1 MKPFKRHNKRLLIMI
16 AMSITCAC
24 ASTAY
29 AEINERP
36 GPDATYD
43 DKVVLDSEWQIYHN
57 EYAGAEKRKYTF
69 NKGLT
74 VSPNVSSTGNAIYL
88 SGNVDVDFELGNGS
102 EMNLE
107 SSGGA
112 LEVNPNSKLTINGDN
127 SNLYFGNKE
136 WDEYNDAATIYMDE
150 GSKLEIHAGN
160 LTTSGGAE
168 TNLKLFDNAQATINL
183 TGNFNSD
190 AGGTA
195 IAMENDY
202 RNSDT
207 SLSIQAANITLGTT
221 DLETAHRKAGLYLL
235 AYEKNGDNKLSVDLH
250 AKDTLKISGFA
261 KGIQTFGSSLINL
274 KGKAI
279 IISAESDSQGKGLSL
294 DSYQAI
300 KPSTLNAEADNISIS
315 GSQYAIYSEDRAIT
329 KLNATENV
337 KLSSSYIGIY
347 AKDKADTQ
355 IKAADNITVSGSSW
369 GAIYNENGVNTQLH
383 ASKTLN
389 LLSDKWG
396 IVNDNSIVNA
406 QAEKAINIKGT
417 VWTSGGHI
425 TVGKDSSTLQTVI
438 NGDLTAENNGYI
450 TAFVNNAGSSF
461 TGNTTDAHWQDV
473 NTRDAGN
480 KGIHLTLN
488 DGSVWNDFDYDSTIQ
503 VLDTSKAKV
512 DMQDSHF
519 KGLFIGTL
527 KGDKSTFNMDI
538 DAGTNTNNSDRL
550 YIAGTHT
557 GNHYITLNNVNSE
570 GKIDGAAGTV
580 LVSVNNEQGK
590 FFANDHEGSLY
601 WYKYSLDSKHNEQAG
616 SIYNTDWYL
625 KEVEVI
631 PALPLGPAFATK
643 PKPTTSVDAVDATQR
658 LAFANWVEDD
668 KFMQRMGDLRYE
680 TNNEAGVWMRVKSGK
695 YSGDGFSNR
704 HTMYQLGYDDVVK
717 ENEKLKR
724 YQGVAFSY
732 NDGKNSFNRGSGKLK
747 AKSIGF
753 YSTDLRKKGHYLDLG
768 FKIYN
773 ADSDFTVFDTEGK
786 KITGAFDNTGISLSA
801 KYGRKKYID
810 EHWSIEPQAQLTFGY
825 LGGARY
831 TTSNGIHVSQSD
843 PNSVLGRIGCNFM
856 YDMDENNTVYLKAN
870 WLHQFAG
877 NYGVTLTNGNDSLRI
892 DNHDHDTW
900 FEYGF
905 GFACMIGKNNHL
917 YADVERSTGGSL
929 RKDWQWNAGMFW
941 TF

>member
-43 DKVVLDSEWQIYHN
+43 DKVVLDSEWQIYNN

-74 VSPNVSSTGNAIYL
+74 VSPNDSSTGNAIYL

-107 SSGGA
+107 SSSGA
-112 LEVNPNSKLTINGDN
+112 LNVNPNSKLTINGVN
-127 SNLYFGNKE
+127 SNLYFGNKN
-136 WDEYNDAATIYMDE
+136 WNEYNEAATIYMDK
-150 GSKLEIHAGN
+150 GSKLEINAGN

-183 TGNFNSD
+183 TGDFTSD

-221 DLETAHRKAGLYLL
+221 DLETADRMAGLYLL
-235 AYEKNGDNKLSVDLH
+235 AYEENGDNKLSVDLH

-261 KGIQTFGSSLINL
+261 KGIQTFGNALINL
-274 KGKAI
+274 RGKTI

-294 DSYQAI
+294 NSYDAA
-300 KPSTLNAEADNISIS
+300 KPSILKAEAENLSIK
-315 GSQYAIYSEDRAIT
+315 GSEYAIYANDRVDAQ
-329 KLNATENV
+329 LNATGDINISG
-337 KLSSSYIGIY
+337 LNY
-347 AKDKADTQ
+347 AVYANKNTDIQLKTGQ
-355 IKAADNITVSGSSW
+355 NLNI
-369 GAIYNENGVNTQLH
+369 
-383 ASKTLN
+383 
-389 LLSDKWG
+389 LSDTWG
-396 IVNDNSIVNA
+396 IVSFDSTVNA
-406 QAEKAINIKGT
+406 QAEKAINIRGK

-438 NGDLTAENNGYI
+438 NGNLTAKNNGYI
-450 TAFVNNAGSSF
+450 AAFVNNAGSSF

-512 DMQDSHF
+512 DMQDDKF
-519 KGLFIGTL
+519 KRLSIGTL

-538 DAGTNTNNSDRL
+538 DASTHTNNSDRL

-557 GNHYITLNNVNSE
+557 GNHYITLNNVNAD
-570 GKIDGAAGTV
+570 GNTDGAAGTV
-580 LVSVNNEQGK
+580 LVSVKDEQGK
-590 FFANDHEGSLY
+590 FFANDKEGSLY
-601 WYKYSLDSKHNEQAG
+601 WNKYTLDKQDSATDGYTK
-616 SIYNTDWYL
+616 DWYL
-625 KEVEVI
+625 KKVEFI
-631 PALPLGPAFATK
+631 PS
-643 PKPTTSVDAVDATQR
+643 KPTTSVDAVDATQR

-668 KFMQRMGDLRYE
+668 KLMQRMGDLRHE
-680 TNNEAGVWMRVKSGK
+680 TNNDEGVWVRVKGGK

-717 ENEKLKR
+717 NTDKLKR

-732 NDGKNSFNRGSGKLK
+732 DDGKNSFNRGSGKLK

-753 YSTDLRKKGHYLDLG
+753 YNTDLRNKGHYLDVV
-768 FKIYN
+768 FKIYD
-773 ADSDFTVFDTEGK
+773 ADSDFTVFDSEGK
-786 KITGAFDNTGISLSA
+786 KITGACDNTGISLSA
-801 KYGRKKYID
+801 EYGRKKYLD
-810 EHWSIEPQAQLTFGY
+810 EHWSIEPQAQLTLGY

-831 TTSNGIHVSQSD
+831 TTSNSIHVSQSD

-856 YDMDENNTVYLKAN
+856 YDMDEKNTVYLKAN

-900 FEYGF
+900 FEYGL
-905 GFACMIGKNNHL
+905 GFACMTGKNNHL

-929 RKDWQWNAGMFW
+929 RKNWQWNAGMFW

>member
-1 MKPFKRHNKRLLIMI
+1 MKSFKSHKKSLLAMI

-36 GPDATYD
+36 KFDATYD
-43 DKVVLDSEWQIYHN
+43 DKVVLDYEWQIFPD
-57 EYAGAEKRKYTF
+57 EYAGAEKRKYIF

-74 VSPNVSSTGNAIYL
+74 VSPNDSSTGNAIYL
-88 SGNVDVDFELGNGS
+88 SGNIDVDFELGNGS

-112 LEVNPNSKLTINGDN
+112 LQVNPNSKLTINGVN
-127 SNLYFGNKE
+127 SNLYFGNKN
-136 WDEYNDAATIYMDE
+136 WNEYNEAATIWMDE
-150 GSKLEIHAGN
+150 GSKLEINAGN

-183 TGNFNSD
+183 TGNFTSD

-221 DLETAHRKAGLYLL
+221 DLETARRKAGLYLL
-235 AYEKNGDNKLSVDLH
+235 AYEENGDNKLSVDLS
-250 AKDTLKISGFA
+250 AKDTLKISGLA
-261 KGIQTFGSSLINL
+261 KGIQTFGNALINL
-274 KGKAI
+274 RGKTI
-279 IISAESDSQGKGLSL
+279 IISAESDSQGRGLSL
-294 DSYQAI
+294 NSYDAA
-300 KPSTLNAEADNISIS
+300 KPSILKAEAENLSIK
-315 GSQYAIYSEDRAIT
+315 GSDYAISANDRVDA
-329 KLNATENV
+329 KLNATGDINISG
-337 KLSSSYIGIY
+337 LNYAIY
-347 AKDKADTQ
+347 ANKNTDIQLKTGQ
-355 IKAADNITVSGSSW
+355 NLNI
-369 GAIYNENGVNTQLH
+369 
-383 ASKTLN
+383 
-389 LLSDKWG
+389 LSDTWG
-396 IVNDNSIVNA
+396 IVSFDSTVNA

-417 VWTSGGHI
+417 VWTSGGNI

-512 DMQDSHF
+512 DMQDDKF
-519 KGLFIGTL
+519 KRLSIGTL

-557 GNHYITLNNVNSE
+557 GNHYITLNNINAD
-570 GKIDGAAGTV
+570 GNTDGAAGTV
-580 LVSVNNEQGK
+580 LVSVKDEQGK
-590 FFANDHEGSLY
+590 FLANDKESSLY
-601 WYKYSLDSKHNEQAG
+601 WYKYTLDHRDSTTDG
-616 SIYNTDWYL
+616 YNTDWYL
-625 KEVEVI
+625 KGVEII
-631 PALPLGPAFATK
+631 PAYPLNPAN
-643 PKPTTSVDAVDATQR
+643 PRPTTSVDAVDATQR

-668 KFMQRMGDLRYE
+668 KLMQRMGDLRHE
-680 TNNEAGVWMRVKSGK
+680 TNNEEGVWVRVKGGK

-704 HTMYQLGYDDVVK
+704 HTMYQLGYDNVVK

-724 YQGVAFSY
+724 YQGVAIAY
-732 NDGKNSFNRGSGKLK
+732 DDGKNSFNRGSGKLK

-753 YSTDLRKKGHYLDLG
+753 YNTDLRNKGHYLDVV
-768 FKIYN
+768 FKIYD

-801 KYGRKKYID
+801 EYGRKKYLD
-810 EHWSIEPQAQLTFGY
+810 EHWSIEPQAQLTLGY

-856 YDMDENNTVYLKAN
+856 YDMDEKNTVYLKAN

-900 FEYGF
+900 FEYGL
-905 GFACMIGKNNHL
+905 GFACMTGKNNHL

-929 RKDWQWNAGMFW
+929 RKNWQWNAGMFW

>member
-1 MKPFKRHNKRLLIMI
+1 MKSKKTNKILL
-16 AMSITCAC
+16 SILTASLAFAC
-24 ASTAY
+24 ASNAY

-36 GPDATYD
+36 KFDATYD
-43 DKVVLDSEWQIYHN
+43 DKVVLDSEWQIYN
-57 EYAGAEKRKYTF
+57 DEYAGAEKRKYTF

-107 SSGGA
+107 SSSGA
-112 LEVNPNSKLTINGDN
+112 LNVNPNSKLTINGVN
-127 SNLYFGNKE
+127 SNLYFGNKK
-136 WDEYNDAATIYMDE
+136 WDEYNGAATIYMDE

-168 TNLKLFDNAQATINL
+168 TNLKLFDNAQAKINL
-183 TGNFNSD
+183 TGNFTSD

-195 IAMENDY
+195 FAMENDY

-221 DLETAHRKAGLYLL
+221 DLETARRKAGLYLL
-235 AYEKNGDNKLSVDLH
+235 AYEENGDNKLSVDLH

-261 KGIQTFGSSLINL
+261 KGIQTFGNVLINL
-274 KGKAI
+274 RGKTI
-279 IISAESDSQGKGLSL
+279 IISAESDSQGRGLSL
-294 DSYQAI
+294 NSYDAA
-300 KPSTLNAEADNISIS
+300 KPSILKAEAENLSIKGSDYAIYANDRVDAQLNATGDINIS
-315 GSQYAIYSEDRAIT
+315 GSNYAISANKNTDIQL
-329 KLNATENV
+329 KSGQNLN
-337 KLSSSYIGIY
+337 I
-347 AKDKADTQ
+347 
-355 IKAADNITVSGSSW
+355 
-369 GAIYNENGVNTQLH
+369 
-383 ASKTLN
+383 
-389 LLSDKWG
+389 LSDTWG
-396 IVNDNSIVNA
+396 IVSFDSTVNA
-406 QAEKAINIKGT
+406 QAEKAINIRGK

-438 NGDLTAENNGYI
+438 NGDLTAKNNGYI
-450 TAFVNNAGSSF
+450 AAFVNNAGSSF

-512 DMQDSHF
+512 DMQDDKF
-519 KGLFIGTL
+519 KRLSIGTL

-601 WYKYSLDSKHNEQAG
+601 WYKYSLDSKPNEQAG

-631 PALPLGPAFATK
+631 PALPLGPASSTK

-668 KFMQRMGDLRYE
+668 KLMQRMGDLRHE
-680 TNNEAGVWMRVKSGK
+680 TNNEEGVWVRVKGGK

-717 ENEKLKR
+717 NTDKLKR

-732 NDGKNSFNRGSGKLK
+732 DDGKNSFNRGSGKLK

-753 YSTDLRKKGHYLDLG
+753 YSTDIRNKGHYLDLA
-768 FKIYN
+768 FKIYD

-786 KITGAFDNTGISLSA
+786 KITGAFENSGISLSA
-801 KYGRKKYID
+801 EYGRKKYLD
-810 EHWSIEPQAQLTFGY
+810 EHWSIEPQAQLTLGY

-856 YDMDENNTVYLKAN
+856 YDMDEKNTVYLKAN

-905 GFACMIGKNNHL
+905 GFACMTGKNNHL

-929 RKDWQWNAGMFW
+929 RKNWQWNAGMFW

>member
-1 MKPFKRHNKRLLIMI
+1 MKSKKTNKILL
-16 AMSITCAC
+16 SILTASLAFAC

-43 DKVVLDSEWQIYHN
+43 DKVVLDSEWQIYN
-57 EYAGAEKRKYTF
+57 DEYAGAEKRKYTF

-136 WDEYNDAATIYMDE
+136 WDEYNDAATIYMDG
-150 GSKLEIHAGN
+150 GSKLEIYAGN

-183 TGNFNSD
+183 TGNFTSD

-221 DLETAHRKAGLYLL
+221 DLESAARKAGLYLL
-235 AYEKNGDNKLSVDLH
+235 AYGENGDNKLSVDLH

-261 KGIQTFGSSLINL
+261 KGIQTFGSPLINL

-294 DSYQAI
+294 NSYQAI

-315 GSQYAIYSEDRAIT
+315 GSQYAIYSNDRAIT
-329 KLNATENV
+329 NLNATENV

-369 GAIYNENGVNTQLH
+369 GAIYNENGANTQLH

-417 VWTSGGHI
+417 VWTSGGNI
-425 TVGKDSSTLQTVI
+425 TVGKDSSILQTVI
-438 NGDLTAENNGYI
+438 NGDLTAKNNGYI
-450 TAFVNNAGSSF
+450 TAFVSNAGSSF

-473 NTRDAGN
+473 NTTDAGN
-480 KGIHLTLN
+480 KGIYLTLN
-488 DGSVWNDFDYDSTIQ
+488 DGSVWNDFGSNSTIQ

-512 DMQDSHF
+512 DMQDGKF
-519 KGLFIGTL
+519 NGLFIGTL

-538 DAGTNTNNSDRL
+538 DASTNTNNSDRL

-557 GNHYITLNNVNSE
+557 GNHYITLNNVNAD
-570 GKIDGAAGTV
+570 GNTDGAAGTV
-580 LVSVNNEQGK
+580 LVSVKDEQGN
-590 FFANDHEGSLY
+590 FFANDKEGSLY
-601 WYKYSLDSKHNEQAG
+601 WNKYTLDMQDSATDGYTK
-616 SIYNTDWYL
+616 DWYL
-625 KEVEVI
+625 KKVEFI
-631 PALPLGPAFATK
+631 PS
-643 PKPTTSVDAVDATQR
+643 KPTTSVDAVDATQR

-668 KFMQRMGDLRYE
+668 KFMQRMGDLHYE
-680 TNNEAGVWMRVKSGK
+680 TNNEEGVWMRVKGGK

-747 AKSIGF
+747 AKSIAF

-810 EHWSIEPQAQLTFGY
+810 EHWSIEPQAQLTLGY
-825 LGGARY
+825 LDGARY

-892 DNHDHDTW
+892 DNNDHDTW

>member
-1 MKPFKRHNKRLLIMI
+1 MKTFKSHKKSLLAMI
-16 AMSITCAC
+16 AMSITCAF

-36 GPDATYD
+36 RFDATYD
-43 DKVVLDSEWQIYHN
+43 DKVVLDYEWQISPD
-57 EYAGAEKRKYTF
+57 EYTGAEKRKYTF

-74 VSPNVSSTGNAIYL
+74 VSPNVSYTGNAIYL
-88 SGNVDVDFELGNGS
+88 YRNIDVDFELGNGS

-112 LEVNPNSKLTINGDN
+112 LEVNTNSKLTINGVN
-127 SNLYFGNKE
+127 SNLYFGNKK
-136 WDEYNDAATIYMDE
+136 WNEYNEAATIYMDE
-150 GSKLEIHAGN
+150 GSKLEINAGI
-160 LTTSGGAE
+160 LIATGGAE

-183 TGNFNSD
+183 TGNFTSD

-235 AYEKNGDNKLSVDLH
+235 AYKENGDNKLSVDLH

-261 KGIQTFGSSLINL
+261 KGIQTFGNALINL
-274 KGKAI
+274 QGKTI
-279 IISAESDSQGKGLSL
+279 IISAESDSQGRGLSL
-294 DSYQAI
+294 NSYDAA
-300 KPSTLNAEADNISIS
+300 KPSILKAKAENLSIK
-315 GSQYAIYSEDRAIT
+315 GSEYAIYANDRVDAQ
-329 KLNATENV
+329 LNATGDINI
-337 KLSSSYIGIY
+337 SSSNY
-347 AKDKADTQ
+347 AISANKNTDIQLKSGQ
-355 IKAADNITVSGSSW
+355 NLNI
-369 GAIYNENGVNTQLH
+369 
-383 ASKTLN
+383 
-389 LLSDKWG
+389 LSDTWG
-396 IVNDNSIVNA
+396 IVSFDSTVNA
-406 QAEKAINIKGT
+406 QAEKAINIRGK

-438 NGDLTAENNGYI
+438 NGDLTAKNNGYI

-473 NTRDAGN
+473 TTRDAGN

-488 DGSVWNDFDYDSTIQ
+488 DASVWNDFDYDSTIQ

-512 DMQDSHF
+512 DMQDDKF

-538 DAGTNTNNSDRL
+538 DASTNTNNSDRL

-557 GNHYITLNNVNSE
+557 GNHYITLNNVNAD
-570 GKIDGAAGTV
+570 GNTDGAAGTV
-580 LVSVNNEQGK
+580 LVSVKDEQGK
-590 FFANDHEGSLY
+590 FFANDKEGSLY
-601 WYKYSLDSKHNEQAG
+601 WNKYTLDMQDSATNGYTK
-616 SIYNTDWYL
+616 DWYL
-625 KEVEVI
+625 KKVEFI
-631 PALPLGPAFATK
+631 PS
-643 PKPTTSVDAVDATQR
+643 KPTTSVDAVDATQR

-680 TNNEAGVWMRVKSGK
+680 TNNEEGVWMRVKSGK
-695 YSGDGFSNR
+695 YSGDGFSDR

-753 YSTDLRKKGHYLDLG
+753 YSTDLHKKGHYLDLG

-810 EHWSIEPQAQLTFGY
+810 EHWSIEPQAQLTLGY

-856 YDMDENNTVYLKAN
+856 YDMDEKNTVYLKAN

-900 FEYGF
+900 FEYGL
-905 GFACMIGKNNHL
+905 GFACMTGKNNHL

-929 RKDWQWNAGMFW
+929 RKNWQWNAGMFW

>member
-1 MKPFKRHNKRLLIMI
+1 MKSKKTNKILL
-16 AMSITCAC
+16 SILTASLAFAC
-24 ASTAY
+24 ASNAY

-36 GPDATYD
+36 KFDATYD
-43 DKVVLDSEWQIYHN
+43 EKVVLDSEWQISPD
-57 EYAGAEKRKYTF
+57 EYTGAEKRKYTF

-74 VSPNVSSTGNAIYL
+74 VSPNVSYTGNAIYL
-88 SGNVDVDFELGNGS
+88 YRNIDVDFELGNGS

-112 LEVNPNSKLTINGDN
+112 LEVNTNSKLTINGVN
-127 SNLYFGNKE
+127 SNLYFGNKK

-150 GSKLEIHAGN
+150 GSNLEIHAGN

-183 TGNFNSD
+183 TGNFTSD

-235 AYEKNGDNKLSVDLH
+235 AYNENGDNKLSVDLH

-261 KGIQTFGSSLINL
+261 KGIQTFGNALINL
-274 KGKAI
+274 RGKTI
-279 IISAESDSQGKGLSL
+279 IISAESDSQGRGLSL
-294 DSYQAI
+294 NSYDAA
-300 KPSTLNAEADNISIS
+300 KPSILKAEAENLSIKGSDYAIYANDRVDAQLNATGDINIS
-315 GSQYAIYSEDRAIT
+315 GSNYAISANKNTDIQL
-329 KLNATENV
+329 KSGQNLN
-337 KLSSSYIGIY
+337 I
-347 AKDKADTQ
+347 
-355 IKAADNITVSGSSW
+355 
-369 GAIYNENGVNTQLH
+369 
-383 ASKTLN
+383 
-389 LLSDKWG
+389 LSDTWG
-396 IVNDNSIVNA
+396 IVSFDSTVNA
-406 QAEKAINIKGT
+406 QADNAINIKGT

-438 NGDLTAENNGYI
+438 NGDLTAKNSGYI

-488 DGSVWNDFDYDSTIQ
+488 DGSVWNDFDSDSTIQ

-512 DMQDSHF
+512 DMQDDKF

-538 DAGTNTNNSDRL
+538 DAGTNTDNSDRL

-557 GNHYITLNNVNSE
+557 GNHYITLNNVNADSNT
-570 GKIDGAAGTV
+570 DGAAGTV
-580 LVSVNNEQGK
+580 LVSVKDEQGN
-590 FFANDHEGSLY
+590 FFANDKEGSLY
-601 WYKYSLDSKHNEQAG
+601 WNKYTLDMQDSATDGYTK
-616 SIYNTDWYL
+616 DWYL
-625 KEVEVI
+625 KKVEFI
-631 PALPLGPAFATK
+631 PS
-643 PKPTTSVDAVDATQR
+643 KPTTSVDAVDATQR

-668 KFMQRMGDLRYE
+668 KLMQRMGDLRHE
-680 TNNEAGVWMRVKSGK
+680 TNNEEGVWVRVKGGK

-717 ENEKLKR
+717 NTDKLKR

-732 NDGKNSFNRGSGKLK
+732 DDGKNSFNRGSGKLK

-753 YSTDLRKKGHYLDLG
+753 YSTELRNKGHYLDLAL
-768 FKIYN
+768 KIYD
-773 ADSDFTVFDTEGK
+773 ADSDFTVVDSEGK

-801 KYGRKKYID
+801 EYGRKKYLD
-810 EHWSIEPQAQLTFGY
+810 EHWSIEPQAQLTLGY

-831 TTSNGIHVSQSD
+831 TTSNGIYVSQSD

-856 YDMDENNTVYLKAN
+856 YDMDKKNTVYLKAN

-900 FEYGF
+900 FEYGL

>member
-1 MKPFKRHNKRLLIMI
+1 VKTFKSHKKSLLAMI

-36 GPDATYD
+36 RFDATYD
-43 DKVVLDSEWQIYHN
+43 DKVVLDYEWQISPD
-57 EYAGAEKRKYTF
+57 EYTGAEKRKYTF

-74 VSPNVSSTGNAIYL
+74 VSPNVSYTGNAIYL
-88 SGNVDVDFELGNGS
+88 YRNIDVDFELGNGS

-112 LEVNPNSKLTINGDN
+112 LEVNTNSKLTINGVN
-127 SNLYFGNKE
+127 SNLYFGNKK

-150 GSKLEIHAGN
+150 GSKLEINAGN

-183 TGNFNSD
+183 TGNFTSD

-195 IAMENDY
+195 IALENDY

-235 AYEKNGDNKLSVDLH
+235 AYNENGDNKLSVDLH

-261 KGIQTFGSSLINL
+261 KGIQTFGNALINL
-274 KGKAI
+274 RGKTI
-279 IISAESDSQGKGLSL
+279 IISAESDSQGRGLSL
-294 DSYQAI
+294 NSYDAA
-300 KPSTLNAEADNISIS
+300 KPSILKAEAENLSIK
-315 GSQYAIYSEDRAIT
+315 GSDYAIYANDRVDAQ
-329 KLNATENV
+329 LNATGDINI
-337 KLSSSYIGIY
+337 SSSNY
-347 AKDKADTQ
+347 AISANKNTDIQLKSGQ
-355 IKAADNITVSGSSW
+355 NLNI
-369 GAIYNENGVNTQLH
+369 
-383 ASKTLN
+383 
-389 LLSDKWG
+389 LSDTWG
-396 IVNDNSIVNA
+396 IVSFDSTINA
-406 QAEKAINIKGT
+406 QAEKTINIRGK

-438 NGDLTAENNGYI
+438 NGNLTAKNNGYI

-512 DMQDSHF
+512 DMQDDKF

-557 GNHYITLNNVNSE
+557 GNHYITLNNVNAD
-570 GKIDGAAGTV
+570 GNTDGAAGTV
-580 LVSVNNEQGK
+580 LVSVKDEQGN
-590 FFANDHEGSLY
+590 FFANDKEGSLY
-601 WYKYSLDSKHNEQAG
+601 WNKYTLDMQDSVTDGYTK
-616 SIYNTDWYL
+616 DWYL
-625 KEVEVI
+625 KKVEFI
-631 PALPLGPAFATK
+631 PS
-643 PKPTTSVDAVDATQR
+643 KPTTSVDAVDATQR

-668 KFMQRMGDLRYE
+668 KLMQRMGDLRHE
-680 TNNEAGVWMRVKSGK
+680 TNNEEGVWVRVKGGK

-724 YQGVAFSY
+724 YQGVAFAY
-732 NDGKNSFNRGSGKLK
+732 DDGKNSFNRGSGKLK

-753 YSTDLRKKGHYLDLG
+753 YNTDLRNKGHYLDVV
-768 FKIYN
+768 FKIYD
-773 ADSDFTVFDTEGK
+773 ADSDFTVFDSEGK

-801 KYGRKKYID
+801 EYGRKKYLD
-810 EHWSIEPQAQLTFGY
+810 EHWSIEPQAQLTLGY

-856 YDMDENNTVYLKAN
+856 YDMDEKNTVYLKAN

-905 GFACMIGKNNHL
+905 GFACMTGKNNHL

-929 RKDWQWNAGMFW
+929 RKNWQWNAGMFW

>member
-1 MKPFKRHNKRLLIMI
+1 MNPFKSHKRKLIAMI

-36 GPDATYD
+36 KFDATYD
-43 DKVVLDSEWQIYHN
+43 DKVVLDYEWQISPD
-57 EYAGAEKRKYTF
+57 EYTGAEKRKYTF

-88 SGNVDVDFELGNGS
+88 YRNIDVDFELGNGS

-112 LEVNPNSKLTINGDN
+112 LEVNTNSKLTINGVN
-127 SNLYFGNKE
+127 SNLYFGNKK

-150 GSKLEIHAGN
+150 GSKLEINAGN

-183 TGNFNSD
+183 TGNFTSD

-235 AYEKNGDNKLSVDLH
+235 AYNENGDNKLSVDLH
-250 AKDTLKISGFA
+250 AKDTLKISAFA
-261 KGIQTFGSSLINL
+261 KGIQTFGNALINL
-274 KGKAI
+274 RGKTI
-279 IISAESDSQGKGLSL
+279 IISAESDSQGRGLSL
-294 DSYQAI
+294 NSYDAA
-300 KPSTLNAEADNISIS
+300 KPSILKAEAENLSIK
-315 GSQYAIYSEDRAIT
+315 GSDYAIYANDRVDAQ
-329 KLNATENV
+329 LNATGDINI
-337 KLSSSYIGIY
+337 SSSNY
-347 AKDKADTQ
+347 AISANKNTDIQLKSGQ
-355 IKAADNITVSGSSW
+355 NLNI
-369 GAIYNENGVNTQLH
+369 
-383 ASKTLN
+383 
-389 LLSDKWG
+389 LSDTWG
-396 IVNDNSIVNA
+396 IVSFDSTVNA
-406 QAEKAINIKGT
+406 QAEKAINIRGK

-438 NGDLTAENNGYI
+438 NGDLTAKNNGYI

-461 TGNTTDAHWQDV
+461 TGNTTDAYWQDV
-473 NTRDAGN
+473 TTRDAGN

-488 DGSVWNDFDYDSTIQ
+488 DASVWNDFDYDSTIQ

-512 DMQDSHF
+512 DMQDDKF

-557 GNHYITLNNVNSE
+557 GNHYITLNNVNAD
-570 GKIDGAAGTV
+570 GNTDGAAGTV
-580 LVSVNNEQGK
+580 LVSVKDEQGK
-590 FFANDHEGSLY
+590 FFANDKEGSLY
-601 WYKYSLDSKHNEQAG
+601 WNKYTLDKQDSATDGYTK
-616 SIYNTDWYL
+616 DWYL
-625 KEVEVI
+625 KKVEFI
-631 PALPLGPAFATK
+631 PS
-643 PKPTTSVDAVDATQR
+643 KPTTSVDAVDATQR

-668 KFMQRMGDLRYE
+668 KLMQRMGDLRHE
-680 TNNEAGVWMRVKSGK
+680 TNNEEGVWVRVKGGK

-704 HTMYQLGYDDVVK
+704 HTMYQIGYDDVVK

-732 NDGKNSFNRGSGKLK
+732 DDGKNSFNRGSGKLK

-753 YSTDLRKKGHYLDLG
+753 YNTDLRNKGHYLDVV
-768 FKIYN
+768 FKIYD
-773 ADSDFTVFDTEGK
+773 AYSDFTVFDTEGK

-801 KYGRKKYID
+801 EYGRKKQLD
-810 EHWSIEPQAQLTFGY
+810 EHWSIEPQAQLTLGY

-900 FEYGF
+900 FEYGL
-905 GFACMIGKNNHL
+905 GFACMTGKNNHL

-929 RKDWQWNAGMFW
+929 RKNWQWNAGMFW

>member
-1 MKPFKRHNKRLLIMI
+1 MKSKKTNKILL
-16 AMSITCAC
+16 SILTASLAFAC

-43 DKVVLDSEWQIYHN
+43 DKVVLDSEWQIYN
-57 EYAGAEKRKYTF
+57 DEYAGAEKRKYTF

-136 WDEYNDAATIYMDE
+136 WDEYNDAATIYMDG

-183 TGNFNSD
+183 TGNFTSD

-221 DLETAHRKAGLYLL
+221 DLESAARKAGLYLL
-235 AYEKNGDNKLSVDLH
+235 AYGENGDNKLSVDLH

-261 KGIQTFGSSLINL
+261 KGIQTFGSPLINL

-279 IISAESDSQGKGLSL
+279 IIFAESDSQGKGLSL
-294 DSYQAI
+294 NSYQAI

-315 GSQYAIYSEDRAIT
+315 GSQYAIYSNDRAIT
-329 KLNATENV
+329 NLNATENV

-369 GAIYNENGVNTQLH
+369 GAIYNENGANTQLH

-417 VWTSGGHI
+417 VWTSGGNI
-425 TVGKDSSTLQTVI
+425 TVGKDSSILQTVI
-438 NGDLTAENNGYI
+438 NGDLTAKNNGYI
-450 TAFVNNAGSSF
+450 TAFVSNAGSSF
-461 TGNTTDAHWQDV
+461 NGNTTDAHWQDV
-473 NTRDAGN
+473 NTTDAGN

-488 DGSVWNDFDYDSTIQ
+488 DGSVWNDFGSNSTIQ

-512 DMQDSHF
+512 DMQDGKF
-519 KGLFIGTL
+519 NGLFISTL

-557 GNHYITLNNVNSE
+557 GNHYITLNNVNAD
-570 GKIDGAAGTV
+570 GNTDGAAGTV
-580 LVSVNNEQGK
+580 LVSVKDEQGN
-590 FFANDHEGSLY
+590 FFANDKEGSLY
-601 WYKYSLDSKHNEQAG
+601 WNKYTLDMQDSATDGYTK
-616 SIYNTDWYL
+616 DWYL
-625 KEVEVI
+625 KKVEFI
-631 PALPLGPAFATK
+631 PS
-643 PKPTTSVDAVDATQR
+643 KPTTSVDAVDATQR

-668 KFMQRMGDLRYE
+668 KFMQRMGDLHYE
-680 TNNEAGVWMRVKSGK
+680 TNNEEGVWMRVKGGK

-747 AKSIGF
+747 AKSIAF

-810 EHWSIEPQAQLTFGY
+810 EHWSIEPQAQLTLGY
-825 LGGARY
+825 LDGARY

-892 DNHDHDTW
+892 DNNDHDTW

>member
-1 MKPFKRHNKRLLIMI
+1 MKSFKRHNKRLLIMI

-43 DKVVLDSEWQIYHN
+43 DKVVLDSEWQIYNN

-74 VSPNVSSTGNAIYL
+74 VSPNDSSTGNAIYL

-107 SSGGA
+107 SSSGA
-112 LEVNPNSKLTINGDN
+112 LNVNPNSKLTINGVN
-127 SNLYFGNKE
+127 SNLYFGNKN
-136 WDEYNDAATIYMDE
+136 WNEYNEAATIYMDK
-150 GSKLEIHAGN
+150 GSKLEINAGN

-183 TGNFNSD
+183 TGDFTSD

-221 DLETAHRKAGLYLL
+221 DLETADRMAGLYLL
-235 AYEKNGDNKLSVDLH
+235 AYREDGDNKLSVDLS

-261 KGIQTFGSSLINL
+261 KGIQTFGNALINL
-274 KGKAI
+274 WGKTI

-294 DSYQAI
+294 NSYDAA
-300 KPSTLNAEADNISIS
+300 KPSILKAEAENLSIK
-315 GSQYAIYSEDRAIT
+315 GSEYAIYANDRVDAQ
-329 KLNATENV
+329 LNATGDINISG
-337 KLSSSYIGIY
+337 LNY
-347 AKDKADTQ
+347 AVYANKNTDIQLKTGQ
-355 IKAADNITVSGSSW
+355 NLNI
-369 GAIYNENGVNTQLH
+369 
-383 ASKTLN
+383 
-389 LLSDKWG
+389 LSDTWG
-396 IVNDNSIVNA
+396 IVSFDSTVNA
-406 QAEKAINIKGT
+406 QAEKAINIRGK

-438 NGDLTAENNGYI
+438 NGNLTAKNNGYI
-450 TAFVNNAGSSF
+450 AAFVSNAGSSF
-461 TGNTTDAHWQDV
+461 TGNTTDAYWQDV
-473 NTRDAGN
+473 TTRDAGN

-488 DGSVWNDFDYDSTIQ
+488 DASVWNDFDYDSTIQ

-512 DMQDSHF
+512 DMQDDKF
-519 KGLFIGTL
+519 KRLSIGTL

-538 DAGTNTNNSDRL
+538 DAGINTNNSDRL

-557 GNHYITLNNVNSE
+557 GNHYITLNNVNAD
-570 GKIDGAAGTV
+570 GNTDGAAGTV
-580 LVSVNNEQGK
+580 LVSVKDEQGK
-590 FFANDHEGSLY
+590 FLANDKESSLY
-601 WYKYSLDSKHNEQAG
+601 WYKYTLDHRDSTTDG
-616 SIYNTDWYL
+616 YNTDWYL
-625 KEVEVI
+625 KGVEII
-631 PALPLGPAFATK
+631 PAYPLNPAN
-643 PKPTTSVDAVDATQR
+643 PRPTTSVDAVDATQR

-668 KFMQRMGDLRYE
+668 KLMQRMGDLRHE
-680 TNNEAGVWMRVKSGK
+680 TNNEEGVWVRVKGGK

-724 YQGVAFSY
+724 YQGVAFAY
-732 NDGKNSFNRGSGKLK
+732 DDGKNSFNRGSGKLK

-753 YSTDLRKKGHYLDLG
+753 YNTDLRNKGHYLDVV
-768 FKIYN
+768 FKIYD
-773 ADSDFTVFDTEGK
+773 ADSDFTVFDSEGK

-801 KYGRKKYID
+801 EYGRKKYLD
-810 EHWSIEPQAQLTFGY
+810 EHWSVEPQAQLTLGY

-856 YDMDENNTVYLKAN
+856 YDMDEKNTVYLKAN

-900 FEYGF
+900 FEYGL
-905 GFACMIGKNNHL
+905 GFACMTGKNNHL

-929 RKDWQWNAGMFW
+929 RKNWQWNAGMFW

>member
-1 MKPFKRHNKRLLIMI
+1 MKSKKTNKILLSMLT
-16 AMSITCAC
+16 ASLAFAC
-24 ASTAY
+24 ASNAY

-36 GPDATYD
+36 KYDATYD
-43 DKVVLDSEWQIYHN
+43 EKVVLNSEWQIYPD
-57 EYAGAEKRKYTF
+57 EYSGANKRKYTF

-74 VSPNVSSTGNAIYL
+74 ISPNTSYTGNAIL
-88 SGNVDVDFELGNGS
+88 VSSNVDLNFELGIGS
-102 EMNLE
+102 EMNLQ
-107 SSGGA
+107 STGGA
-112 LEVNPNSKLTINGDN
+112 LGINNSSQLIINGVN
-127 SNLYFGNKE
+127 SNLYFGNKK
-136 WDEYNDAATIYMDE
+136 WDEYHEAATIYMDQ
-150 GSKLEIHAGN
+150 GSKLEINAGN
-160 LTTSGGAE
+160 LTTTGGAE
-168 TNLKLFDNAQATINL
+168 TNLKLFDNAQAKINL
-183 TGNFNSD
+183 TGNFISD
-190 AGGTA
+190 AGGTG

-202 RNSDT
+202 QNSDT

-221 DLETAHRKAGLYLL
+221 DLETAARKAGLYLL
-235 AYEKNGDNKLSVDLH
+235 AYQEDGDNKLSVDLQ
-250 AKDTLKISGFA
+250 AKETLKISGFA
-261 KGIQTFGSSLINL
+261 KGIQTFGSPLINL

-294 DSYQAI
+294 NSYQAI

-315 GSQYAIYSEDRAIT
+315 GSQYAIYSNDRAIT
-329 KLNATENV
+329 NLNATENV

-355 IKAADNITVSGSSW
+355 IKAADNITVSGSSC
-369 GAIYNENGVNTQLH
+369 GAIYNENGANTQLH

-417 VWTSGGHI
+417 VWTSGGNI
-425 TVGKDSSTLQTVI
+425 TVGKDSSILQTVI
-438 NGDLTAENNGYI
+438 NGDLTAKNNGYI
-450 TAFVNNAGSSF
+450 TAFVSNAGSSF

-512 DMQDSHF
+512 DMQDDKF
-519 KGLFIGTL
+519 RGLFIGTL

-557 GNHYITLNNVNSE
+557 GSHYITLNNVNAD
-570 GKIDGAAGTV
+570 GNTDGAAGTV
-580 LVSVNNEQGK
+580 LVSVKDEQGK
-590 FFANDHEGSLY
+590 FLANDKEGSLY
-601 WYKYSLDSKHNEQAG
+601 WNKYTLDMQDSATDGYTK
-616 SIYNTDWYL
+616 DWYL
-625 KEVEVI
+625 KKVEFI
-631 PALPLGPAFATK
+631 PS
-643 PKPTTSVDAVDATQR
+643 KPTTSVDAVDATQR

-668 KFMQRMGDLRYE
+668 KFMQRMGDLHYE
-680 TNNEAGVWMRVKSGK
+680 TNNEEGVWMRVKGGK

-747 AKSIGF
+747 AKSIAF

-768 FKIYN
+768 FKIYD

-810 EHWSIEPQAQLTFGY
+810 EHWSIEPQAQLTLGY
-825 LGGARY
+825 LDGARY

-892 DNHDHDTW
+892 DNNDHDTW

-905 GFACMIGKNNHL
+905 GFACMIGKNKHL

>member
-1 MKPFKRHNKRLLIMI
+1 MKTFKSHKKSLLAMI

-24 ASTAY
+24 ASSAY

-36 GPDATYD
+36 KFDATYN
-43 DKVVLDSEWQIYHN
+43 DKVVLDFEWQISPDEYH
-57 EYAGAEKRKYTF
+57 GAEKRKYTF
-69 NKGLT
+69 NNGLT
-74 VSPNVSSTGNAIYL
+74 ISPNVRYTGNAIYL
-88 SGNVDVDFELGNGS
+88 YSNIDVDFELGNGS

-107 SSGGA
+107 SSDGA
-112 LEVNPNSKLTINGDN
+112 LKVNTNSKLTINGAN
-127 SNLYFGNKE
+127 SNLYFGNKK
-136 WDEYNDAATIYMDE
+136 WDTYNEAATIFMDE
-150 GSKLEIHAGN
+150 GSKLEINAGN

-168 TNLKLFDNAQATINL
+168 TNLKLFDNAQANINL
-183 TGNFNSD
+183 TGNFTSD

-195 IAMENDY
+195 IAMENDH

-221 DLETAHRKAGLYLL
+221 DLETAHRRAGLYLL
-235 AYEKNGDNKLSVDLH
+235 AYEENGDNKLSVDLH

-261 KGIQTFGSSLINL
+261 KGIQTFGNALINL
-274 KGKAI
+274 RGKTI
-279 IISAESDSQGKGLSL
+279 IISAESDSQGRGLSL
-294 DSYQAI
+294 NSYDAA
-300 KPSTLNAEADNISIS
+300 KPSILKAEAENLSIK
-315 GSQYAIYSEDRAIT
+315 GSDYAIYANDRVDAQ
-329 KLNATENV
+329 LNATDDINI
-337 KLSSSYIGIY
+337 SSSNYAIY
-347 AKDKADTQ
+347 ANKNTDIQLKTGQ
-355 IKAADNITVSGSSW
+355 NLNI
-369 GAIYNENGVNTQLH
+369 
-383 ASKTLN
+383 
-389 LLSDKWG
+389 LSDTWG
-396 IVNDNSIVNA
+396 IVSFDSTVNA
-406 QAEKAINIKGT
+406 QADDAINIKGT
-417 VWTSGGHI
+417 VWTSGGNI
-425 TVGKDSSTLQTVI
+425 TVGKDSSILQTVI
-438 NGDLTAENNGYI
+438 NGDLTTKNNGYI

-461 TGNTTDAHWQDV
+461 TGKTTDAHWQDV
-473 NTRDAGN
+473 TTRDAGN

-488 DGSVWNDFDYDSTIQ
+488 DGSIWNDFDYKSTIQ

-512 DMQDSHF
+512 DMQDDKF

-538 DAGTNTNNSDRL
+538 DAGTNTDNSDRL

-557 GNHYITLNNVNSE
+557 GNHYITLNNVNTY
-570 GKIDGAAGTV
+570 GNTDGAAGTV
-580 LVSVNNEQGK
+580 LVSVKDEQGN
-590 FFANDHEGSLY
+590 FFANDKEGSLY
-601 WYKYSLDSKHNEQAG
+601 WNKYTLDKQDSATDGYTK
-616 SIYNTDWYL
+616 DWYL
-625 KEVEVI
+625 KKVEFI
-631 PALPLGPAFATK
+631 PS
-643 PKPTTSVDAVDATQR
+643 KPTTSVDAVDATQR

-668 KFMQRMGDLRYE
+668 KLMQRMGDLRHE
-680 TNNEAGVWMRVKSGK
+680 TNNEEGVWVRVKGGK

-717 ENEKLKR
+717 ENEELKR
-724 YQGVAFSY
+724 YQGVAFAY
-732 NDGKNSFNRGSGKLK
+732 DDGKNSFNRGSGKLK

-753 YSTDLRKKGHYLDLG
+753 YNTDLRNKGHYLDVV
-768 FKIYN
+768 FKIYD

-801 KYGRKKYID
+801 EYGRKKYLD
-810 EHWSIEPQAQLTFGY
+810 EHWSIEPQAQLTLGY

-856 YDMDENNTVYLKAN
+856 YDMDEKNTVYLKAN

-900 FEYGF
+900 FEYGL
-905 GFACMIGKNNHL
+905 GFACMTGKNNHL

-929 RKDWQWNAGMFW
+929 RKNWQWNAGMFW

>member
-16 AMSITCAC
+16 AMSISCAC
-24 ASTAY
+24 TSSVY
-29 AEINERP
+29 AEITTRP
-36 GPDATYD
+36 ELNHVYDEFVNYDGDDHKKSFAGLCHDTEGSYTLQFNQGATLD
-43 DKVVLDSEWQIYHN
+43 NSNAGTSDKSIMVV
-57 EYAGAEKRKYTF
+57 KPT
-69 NKGLT
+69 T
-74 VSPNVSSTGNAIYL
+74 
-88 SGNVDVDFELGNGS
+88 
-102 EMNLE
+102 
-107 SSGGA
+107 
-112 LEVNPNSKLTINGDN
+112 KLTITTGENKDLTIKSYTHYGDIYADVEGE
-127 SNLYFGNKE
+127 LYFKGGNIIVE
-136 WDEYNDAATIYMDE
+136 
-150 GSKLEIHAGN
+150 
-160 LTTSGGAE
+160 SG
-168 TNLKLFDNAQATINL
+168 TRD
-183 TGNFNSD
+183 S
-190 AGGTA
+190 
-195 IAMENDY
+195 
-202 RNSDT
+202 S
-207 SLSIQAANITLGTT
+207 
-221 DLETAHRKAGLYLL
+221 
-235 AYEKNGDNKLSVDLH
+235 
-250 AKDTLKISGFA
+250 
-261 KGIQTFGSSLINL
+261 GSSSVAAFDINNAAKLNIDAESLCIKNNRNDVYNRTAFNIDNDNESLATKDLNVDIKL
-274 KGKAI
+274 KKDFIIKDASSGILMEEATSHNTNT
-279 IISAESDSQGKGLSL
+279 IIS
-294 DSYQAI
+294 
-300 KPSTLNAEADNISIS
+300 ADNISITTNNNNNNAS
-315 GSQYAIYSEDRAIT
+315 TGYHGAGLYALAYQNTGKANLNLTANKNLSVISTGYALYTYGSVTGTLNAKNIDLTSSKSYAI
-329 KLNATENV
+329 N
-337 KLSSSYIGIY
+337 SSKNSI
-347 AKDKADTQ
+347 
-355 IKAADNITVSGSSW
+355 
-369 GAIYNENGVNTQLH
+369 NTLT
-383 ASKTLN
+383 ANTLN
-389 LLSDKWG
+389 ISGKGFSITAYSD
-396 IVNDNSIVNA
+396 STVNA
-406 QAEKAINIKGT
+406 QAEKAINVKGT
-417 VWTSGGHI
+417 IWTSGGNI
-425 TVGKDSSTLQTVI
+425 TVGKDSSILQTVI

-461 TGNTTDAHWQDV
+461 TGKTNDAHWQDV

-512 DMQDSHF
+512 DMQDDKF

-538 DAGTNTNNSDRL
+538 DAGTTNNSDRL

-601 WYKYSLDSKHNEQAG
+601 WYKYSLDSKPNEQAG

-631 PALPLGPAFATK
+631 PALPLGPASSTK

-732 NDGKNSFNRGSGKLK
+732 NDGKNSFNRGSGKMK

>member
-1 MKPFKRHNKRLLIMI
+1 MKSKKTNKILL
-16 AMSITCAC
+16 SILTASLAFAC
-24 ASTAY
+24 ASNAY

-36 GPDATYD
+36 KFDATYD
-43 DKVVLDSEWQIYHN
+43 EKVVLDSEWQIYN
-57 EYAGAEKRKYTF
+57 DEYAGAEKRKYTF

-107 SSGGA
+107 SSSGA
-112 LEVNPNSKLTINGDN
+112 LNVNPNSKLTINGVN
-127 SNLYFGNKE
+127 SNLYFGNKK
-136 WDEYNDAATIYMDE
+136 WDEYNGAATIYMDK

-168 TNLKLFDNAQATINL
+168 TNLKLFDNAQAKINL
-183 TGNFNSD
+183 TGNFTSD

-221 DLETAHRKAGLYLL
+221 DLESAARKAGLYLL
-235 AYEKNGDNKLSVDLH
+235 AYEENGDNKLSVDLH

-261 KGIQTFGSSLINL
+261 KGIQTFGSPLINL

-315 GSQYAIYSEDRAIT
+315 GSQYAIYSNDRAIT
-329 KLNATENV
+329 NLNATENV

-347 AKDKADTQ
+347 AKDEADTQ

-369 GAIYNENGVNTQLH
+369 GAIYNENGANTQLH

-389 LLSDKWG
+389 LLSDKCG

-417 VWTSGGHI
+417 IWTSGGHI
-425 TVGKDSSTLQTVI
+425 TIGKDSSTLQTVI
-438 NGDLTAENNGYI
+438 NGDLTAKNNGYI
-450 TAFVNNAGSSF
+450 AAFVNNAGSSF

-488 DGSVWNDFDYDSTIQ
+488 DGSVWNDFDYDSAIQ

-512 DMQDSHF
+512 DMQDDKF
-519 KGLFIGTL
+519 RGLFIGTL

-550 YIAGTHT
+550 YIAGTHS
-557 GNHYITLNNVNSE
+557 GSHYITLNNVNSE

-601 WYKYSLDSKHNEQAG
+601 WYKYSLDSKPNEQAG

-631 PALPLGPAFATK
+631 PALPLGPASSTK

-668 KFMQRMGDLRYE
+668 KLMQRMGDLRHE
-680 TNNEAGVWMRVKSGK
+680 TNNDEGVWVRVKGGK

-732 NDGKNSFNRGSGKLK
+732 DDGKNSFNRGSGKLK

-753 YSTDLRKKGHYLDLG
+753 YSTDIRNKGHYLDLAL
-768 FKIYN
+768 KIYD
-773 ADSDFTVFDTEGK
+773 ADSDFTVFDSEGK

-801 KYGRKKYID
+801 EYGRKKYID
-810 EHWSIEPQAQLTFGY
+810 EHWSIEPQAQLTLGY
-825 LGGARY
+825 LDGARY

-856 YDMDENNTVYLKAN
+856 YDMDEKNTVYLKAN

-877 NYGVTLTNGNDSLRI
+877 NYGATLTNGNDSLRI

>member
-36 GPDATYD
+36 KFDATYD
-43 DKVVLDSEWQIYHN
+43 DKVVLDSEWQIYHD

-74 VSPNVSSTGNAIYL
+74 ISPNVSSTGNAIYL
-88 SGNVDVDFELGNGS
+88 SGDVDVDFELGNGS

-107 SSGGA
+107 SSSGA
-112 LEVNPNSKLTINGDN
+112 LNVNPNSKLTINGVN
-127 SNLYFGNKE
+127 SNLYFGNKN
-136 WDEYNDAATIYMDE
+136 WNEYNEAATIWMDE

-183 TGNFNSD
+183 TGNFTSD

-261 KGIQTFGSSLINL
+261 KGIQTFGNALINL
-274 KGKAI
+274 RGKTI
-279 IISAESDSQGKGLSL
+279 IISAESDSQGRGLSL
-294 DSYQAI
+294 NSYDAA
-300 KPSTLNAEADNISIS
+300 KPSILKAEAENLSIKGSDYAIYANDRVDAQLNATGDINIS
-315 GSQYAIYSEDRAIT
+315 GSNYAISANKNTDIQL
-329 KLNATENV
+329 KSGQNLN
-337 KLSSSYIGIY
+337 I
-347 AKDKADTQ
+347 
-355 IKAADNITVSGSSW
+355 
-369 GAIYNENGVNTQLH
+369 
-383 ASKTLN
+383 
-389 LLSDKWG
+389 LSDTWG
-396 IVNDNSIVNA
+396 IVSFDSTVNA
-406 QAEKAINIKGT
+406 QADNAINIKGT

-438 NGDLTAENNGYI
+438 HGDLTAKNNGYI

-461 TGNTTDAHWQDV
+461 TGKTTDAHWQDV

-488 DGSVWNDFDYDSTIQ
+488 DGSVWNDFDSDSTIQ

-512 DMQDSHF
+512 DMQDDKF
-519 KGLFIGTL
+519 NGLFIGTL

-557 GNHYITLNNVNSE
+557 GNHYITLNNVNAD
-570 GKIDGAAGTV
+570 GNTDGAAGTV
-580 LVSVNNEQGK
+580 LVSVKDEQGK
-590 FFANDHEGSLY
+590 FLANDKEGSLY
-601 WYKYSLDSKHNEQAG
+601 WNKYTLDMQDSATDGYTK
-616 SIYNTDWYL
+616 DWYL
-625 KEVEVI
+625 KKVEFI
-631 PALPLGPAFATK
+631 PS
-643 PKPTTSVDAVDATQR
+643 KPTTSVDAVDATQR

-732 NDGKNSFNRGSGKLK
+732 NDGKNSFNRGSGKMK

>member
-1 MKPFKRHNKRLLIMI
+1 MKSKKTNKILL
-16 AMSITCAC
+16 SILTASLAFAC
-24 ASTAY
+24 ASNAY

-36 GPDATYD
+36 KFDATYD
-43 DKVVLDSEWQIYHN
+43 EKVVLNSEWQIYHD

-74 VSPNVSSTGNAIYL
+74 VSPNDSSTGNAIYL
-88 SGNVDVDFELGNGS
+88 SGNIDVDFELGNGS

-112 LEVNPNSKLTINGDN
+112 LQVNPNSKLTINGDN

-150 GSKLEIHAGN
+150 GSKLEISAGN

-168 TNLKLFDNAQATINL
+168 TNLKLFDNAQANINL
-183 TGNFNSD
+183 TGNFTSD

-221 DLETAHRKAGLYLL
+221 DLETADRKAGLYLL
-235 AYEKNGDNKLSVDLH
+235 AYEENGDNKLSVDLH
-250 AKDTLKISGFA
+250 AKDTVKISGFA
-261 KGIQTFGSSLINL
+261 KGIQTFGNALINL
-274 KGKAI
+274 RGKNI
-279 IISAESDSQGKGLSL
+279 IISAESDSQGIGLSL
-294 DSYQAI
+294 NSYNAA
-300 KPSTLNAEADNISIS
+300 KPSILKAEAENLSIK
-315 GSQYAIYSEDRAIT
+315 GSDYA
-329 KLNATENV
+329 
-337 KLSSSYIGIY
+337 IY
-347 AKDKADTQ
+347 AKDRVDAQLNATGD
-355 IKAADNITVSGSSW
+355 INISGSNY
-369 GAIYNENGVNTQLH
+369 AISANKNTDIQL
-383 ASKTLN
+383 KTGQNLN
-389 LLSDKWG
+389 ILSDTWG
-396 IVNDNSIVNA
+396 IVSFDSTVNA
-406 QAEKAINIKGT
+406 QAEKAINIRGK

-438 NGDLTAENNGYI
+438 NGDLTAKNNGYI
-450 TAFVNNAGSSF
+450 AAFVNNAGSSF

-557 GNHYITLNNVNSE
+557 GNHYITLNNVNAD
-570 GKIDGAAGTV
+570 GNTDGAAGTV
-580 LVSVNNEQGK
+580 LVSVKDEQGN
-590 FFANDHEGSLY
+590 FFANDKEGSLY
-601 WYKYSLDSKHNEQAG
+601 WNKYTLDMQDSATDGYTK
-616 SIYNTDWYL
+616 DWYL
-625 KEVEVI
+625 KKVEFI
-631 PALPLGPAFATK
+631 PS
-643 PKPTTSVDAVDATQR
+643 KPTTSVDAVDATQR

-668 KFMQRMGDLRYE
+668 KFMQRMGDLHYE
-680 TNNEAGVWMRVKSGK
+680 TNNEEGVWMRVKGGK

-747 AKSIGF
+747 AKSIAF

-810 EHWSIEPQAQLTFGY
+810 EHWSIEPQAQLTLGY
-825 LGGARY
+825 LDGARY

>member
-24 ASTAY
+24 TSSVY
-29 AEINERP
+29 AEITTRP
-36 GPDATYD
+36 ELNHVYDEFVNYDGDDHKKSFAGLCHDTEGSYTLQFNQGAT
-43 DKVVLDSEWQIYHN
+43 LDNSN
-57 EYAGAEKRKYTF
+57 AGISDRSIMVKKPT
-69 NKGLT
+69 T
-74 VSPNVSSTGNAIYL
+74 
-88 SGNVDVDFELGNGS
+88 
-102 EMNLE
+102 
-107 SSGGA
+107 
-112 LEVNPNSKLTINGDN
+112 KLTITTGENKDLTIKGYTNYGDIYADVEGE
-127 SNLYFGNKE
+127 LYFKGGNIIVE
-136 WDEYNDAATIYMDE
+136 
-150 GSKLEIHAGN
+150 
-160 LTTSGGAE
+160 SG
-168 TNLKLFDNAQATINL
+168 TRD
-183 TGNFNSD
+183 S
-190 AGGTA
+190 
-195 IAMENDY
+195 
-202 RNSDT
+202 S
-207 SLSIQAANITLGTT
+207 
-221 DLETAHRKAGLYLL
+221 
-235 AYEKNGDNKLSVDLH
+235 
-250 AKDTLKISGFA
+250 
-261 KGIQTFGSSLINL
+261 GSSNVAAFDINNAAKLNIDAESLCIKNNRDDVYNRTAFNIDNDNESLATKDLNVDIKL
-274 KGKAI
+274 KKDFIIKDASSGI
-279 IISAESDSQGKGLSL
+279 LMQESTSHNTNTIIS
-294 DSYQAI
+294 
-300 KPSTLNAEADNISIS
+300 ADNISITTNNNNNAS
-315 GSQYAIYSEDRAIT
+315 TGYHGAGLYALAYQNTGEANLNLTANKNLSVISTGYALYTYGSVTSTLNAQNIDLTSSKSYAIYSSKNSINT
-329 KLNATENV
+329 LNAKNIDLT
-337 KLSSSYIGIY
+337 SSKSYAI
-347 AKDKADTQ
+347 
-355 IKAADNITVSGSSW
+355 NSSKNS
-369 GAIYNENGVNTQLH
+369 INTLT
-383 ASKTLN
+383 ANTLN
-389 LLSDKWG
+389 ISGKGFSITAYSD
-396 IVNDNSIVNA
+396 STVNA

-417 VWTSGGHI
+417 IWTSGGHI
-425 TVGKDSSTLQTVI
+425 TVGKDSSILKTVI
-438 NGDLTAENNGYI
+438 NGDLTAKNSGYI

-512 DMQDSHF
+512 DMQDDKF
-519 KGLFIGTL
+519 RGLFIGTL

-557 GNHYITLNNVNSE
+557 GNHYITLNNVNAD
-570 GKIDGAAGTV
+570 GNTDGAAGTV
-580 LVSVNNEQGK
+580 LVSVKDEQGN
-590 FFANDHEGSLY
+590 FFANDKEGSLY
-601 WYKYSLDSKHNEQAG
+601 WNKYTLDKQDSATPSYTK
-616 SIYNTDWYL
+616 DWYL
-625 KEVEVI
+625 KKVEFI
-631 PALPLGPAFATK
+631 PS
-643 PKPTTSVDAVDATQR
+643 KPTTSVDAVDATQR

-668 KFMQRMGDLRYE
+668 KFMQRMGDLHYE
-680 TNNEAGVWMRVKSGK
+680 TNNEEGVWMRVKGGK

-810 EHWSIEPQAQLTFGY
+810 EHWSIEPQAQLTLGY
-825 LGGARY
+825 LDGARY

>member
-16 AMSITCAC
+16 AMSISCAC

-36 GPDATYD
+36 KFDATYD
-43 DKVVLDSEWQIYHN
+43 DKVVLDSEWQIYHD

-74 VSPNVSSTGNAIYL
+74 ISPNVSSTGNAIYL
-88 SGNVDVDFELGNGS
+88 SGDVDVDFELGNGS

-107 SSGGA
+107 SSSGA
-112 LEVNPNSKLTINGDN
+112 LNVNPNSKLTINGVN
-127 SNLYFGNKE
+127 SNLYFGNKK
-136 WDEYNDAATIYMDE
+136 WNEYNEAATIYMDK
-150 GSKLEIHAGN
+150 GSKLEINAGN

-168 TNLKLFDNAQATINL
+168 TNLKLFDNAQANINL
-183 TGNFNSD
+183 TGNFISD

-207 SLSIQAANITLGTT
+207 SLSIQAGNITLGTT
-221 DLETAHRKAGLYLL
+221 DLETADRKAGLYLL
-235 AYEKNGDNKLSVDLH
+235 AYREDGDNKLSVDLH
-250 AKDTLKISGFA
+250 AKDTLSISGFA
-261 KGIQTFGSSLINL
+261 KGIQTFGNALINL
-274 KGKAI
+274 QGKTI
-279 IISAESDSQGKGLSL
+279 IISADSDSQGRGLSL
-294 DSYQAI
+294 NSYDAA
-300 KPSTLNAEADNISIS
+300 KPSILKAKAENLSIK
-315 GSQYAIYSEDRAIT
+315 GSDYAIYANDRVEAQ
-329 KLNATENV
+329 LNATGDINI
-337 KLSSSYIGIY
+337 SSSNY
-347 AKDKADTQ
+347 AISVNKNTDIQLNAGPNL
-355 IKAADNITVSGSSW
+355 NI
-369 GAIYNENGVNTQLH
+369 
-383 ASKTLN
+383 
-389 LLSDKWG
+389 LSDIWG
-396 IVNDNSIVNA
+396 IVSFDSTVNA
-406 QAEKAINIKGT
+406 QAEKAINIRGK

-438 NGDLTAENNGYI
+438 SGDLTAKNNGYI
-450 TAFVNNAGSSF
+450 TAFVSNAGSSF
-461 TGNTTDAHWQDV
+461 TGKTTDAHWQDV

-480 KGIHLTLN
+480 KGIHLALN

-538 DAGTNTNNSDRL
+538 DAGTTNNSDRL

-601 WYKYSLDSKHNEQAG
+601 WYKYSLDSKPNEQAG
-616 SIYNTDWYL
+616 SIYHTDWYL
-625 KEVEVI
+625 KKVEVI
-631 PALPLGPAFATK
+631 HALPLGPAFSTK

-668 KFMQRMGDLRYE
+668 KLMQRMGDLRHE
-680 TNNEAGVWMRVKSGK
+680 PNNEEGVWVRVKGGK

-717 ENEKLKR
+717 NTDKLKR

-732 NDGKNSFNRGSGKLK
+732 DDGKNSFKRGSGKLK

-753 YSTDLRKKGHYLDLG
+753 YSTDLRNKGHYLDLAL
-768 FKIYN
+768 KIYD

-786 KITGAFDNTGISLSA
+786 KITGAFENSGISLSA
-801 KYGRKKYID
+801 EYGRKKYLD
-810 EHWSIEPQAQLTFGY
+810 EHWSIEPQAQLTLGY

-831 TTSNGIHVSQSD
+831 TTSNGIHISQSD

-856 YDMDENNTVYLKAN
+856 YDMDEKNTVYLKAN

-877 NYGVTLTNGNDSLRI
+877 NYGATLTNGNDSLRI

-900 FEYGF
+900 FEYGL